1 MPEPRTILVVEDDC
15 EIASLVAIHLR
26 NEGFRVILGKDGP
39 QALAE
44 LDAHEIHLVILD
56 VMLPGIDG
64 FEVCRRI
71 RAASRSVPVIMLTAR
86 GADMDKI
93 LGLSTGADDYL
104 TKPFNVLELIARV
117 RSQLR
122 RYLDLNPQATRS
134 TSGDRLVVGDL
145 TVDRTCHTVTVED
158 RAVDLTA
165 TEFNILV
172 LLAGH
177 PGRVFSSEEI
187 FRRVWGDRY
196 YDSANTV
203 MVHIRHLRK
212 KIERDPGRP
221 TRVRT
226 VWGVGYRY
234 ER

>member
-1 MPEPRTILVVEDDC
+1 MPGRTVLIVEDDR
-15 EIASLVAIHLR
+15 EIANLVALHLR
-26 NEGFRVILGKDGP
+26 NEGFEALVAGDGP
-39 QALAE
+39 SALSILA
-44 LDAHEIHLVILD
+44 DHEVHLVVLD

-71 RAASRSVPVIMLTAR
+71 RAERTVPIIMLTAR
-86 GADMDKI
+86 TEAMDKI

-104 TKPFNVLELIARV
+104 TKPFNVLELLARV

-122 RYLDLNPQATRS
+122 RYLDLNPQTAAPLP
-134 TSGDRLVVGDL
+134 GDRLLAGDL
-145 TVDRTCHTVTVED
+145 AMDKARHETTIEGRT
-158 RAVDLTA
+158 VDLTA
-165 TEFNILV
+165 LEFEILW

-177 PGRVFSSEEI
+177 PGRVFGAEEI

-196 YDSANTV
+196 YESNNTV
-203 MVHIRHLRK
+203 MVHVRRLRQ

-221 TRVRT
+221 VHIKT

-234 ER
+234 EG